1 MELRNEQS
9 NKNEIITEV
18 NFLLKSRKG
27 KIYMDKI
34 YSQGTKDRLDKITK
48 QKGTNIK
55 LQKDDKHE

>member
-34 YSQGTKDRLDKITK
+34 YSQRH
-48 QKGTNIK
+48 KG
-55 LQKDDKHE
+55 QA